1 MTCKPVPGSTLP
13 ALLLTM
19 ICAISG
25 TAFGQTGWSPPSADK
40 RCPAK
45 WGAADQRGAAN
56 LMTAESVLR
65 ATRLIKEGRVFE
77 LGKVL
82 ESAIPKFGTRS
93 WSLNTQRTAGPNGRN
108 QQIGN
113 EEVVSTELGQ
123 VGTQFDALPHIGIG
137 EDLYNC
143 NKNAAIATRNGFT
156 RLGVEN
162 VGALMTRGVL
172 LDIASL
178 KGQDIL
184 PVGYEITVADLE
196 AAIQKQ
202 GTPVGRADVV
212 LVRTGWGRHY
222 AVNNATFNS
231 GEPGIGVAAA
241 EWLAAR
247 EIMLVGSDNWGIEV
261 FPNPDKDL
269 RFPVH
274 QIMLTVNGIYQIEN
288 MNLEDLSR
296 DRAYEFAFVVQPL
309 KIKGGTGSTVAP
321 IAIR

>member
-1 MTCKPVPGSTLP
+1 MYATAMRRSLLPVLFLTAFSAVST
-13 ALLLTM
+13 A
-19 ICAISG
+19 
-25 TAFGQTGWSPPSADK
+25 AFGQSGWMPPSADK

-56 LMTAESVLR
+56 MMAPETVMR
-65 ATRLIKEGRVFE
+65 ATRLIKQGKVYE

-82 ESAIPKFGTRS
+82 EAAIPKFGLRM
-93 WSLNTQRTAGPNGRN
+93 WALNLQRTAGPGGRN

-113 EEVVSTELGQ
+113 EEVVITELGQ

-143 NKNAAIATRNGFT
+143 NKNVAIATRNGFT

-162 VGALMTRGVL
+162 VGALMSRGVM
-172 LDIASL
+172 LDIAAL
-178 KGQDIL
+178 KGVEIL
-184 PVGYEITVADLE
+184 PADYEVSVADLE

-202 GTPVGRADVV
+202 GTPVGKADVV

-222 AVNNATFNS
+222 VVNNATFNS

-241 EWLAAR
+241 EWLAAK

-261 FPNPDKDL
+261 FPNPDKEL

-274 QIMLTVNGIYQIEN
+274 QIMITVNGIYQIEN
-288 MNLEDLSR
+288 LNLEELSKEK
-296 DRAYEFAFVVQPL
+296 AYEFAFVVQPL

>member
-1 MTCKPVPGSTLP
+1 LKHLLCGVAGA
-13 ALLLTM
+13 ALLVPLV
-19 ICAISG
+19 A
-25 TAFGQTGWSPPSADK
+25 AGQAGWMPPTADK
-40 RCPAK
+40 RCPSK
-45 WGAADQRGAAN
+45 WGAADERGAAN
-56 LMTAESVLR
+56 LMTPESVIK
-65 ATRLIKEGRVFE
+65 ATRLIRQGQVYE

-82 ESAIPKFGTRS
+82 ESAIPKFGTRV
-93 WSLNTQRTAGPNGRN
+93 WSLNTQRTAGPGGRN

-113 EEVVSTELGQ
+113 EEVVITELGQ

-143 NKNAAIATRNGFT
+143 NKSAAIATRSGFT
-156 RLGVEN
+156 KLGVDK
-162 VGALMTRGVL
+162 VGALMSRGVL
-172 LDIASL
+172 LDIAAL
-178 KGQDIL
+178 KGVDIL
-184 PVGYEITVADLE
+184 PPGYEITVADLD

-202 GTPVGRADVV
+202 GTPVGKADIV

-222 AVNNATFNS
+222 VNNNQTFNS
-231 GEPGIGVAAA
+231 GQPGIGVPAA

-247 EIMLVGSDNWGIEV
+247 DIMLVGSDNWGIEV

-274 QIMLTVNGIYQIEN
+274 QIMLTVHGIYQIEN
-288 MNLEDLSR
+288 LQLEELSR
-296 DRAYEFAFVVQPL
+296 DKAYEFAFVVQPL